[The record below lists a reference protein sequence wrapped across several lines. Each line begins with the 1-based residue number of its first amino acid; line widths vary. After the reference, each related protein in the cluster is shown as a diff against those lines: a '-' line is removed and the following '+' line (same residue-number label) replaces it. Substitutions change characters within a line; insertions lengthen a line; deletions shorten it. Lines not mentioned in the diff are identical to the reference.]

1 LPPFSVAKKY
11 ENTMHAAEQA
21 ARRVHGPCRGVE
33 SQKASHFFST
43 AAATRPNAFDGQ
55 RGFLGRQ
62 AALPSVFTTIWMDLV
77 NLLLDTQWQLV
88 VALLQRSAASP
99 TKRTK
104 KSFRRK
110 SNIFSGL

>member
-1 LPPFSVAKKY
+1 MQQSRRRGACTAHAEAERAKRPH
-11 ENTMHAAEQA
+11 T
-21 ARRVHGPCRGVE
+21 
-33 SQKASHFFST
+33 FFST